1 MKILGSYLD
10 HEYPFKG
17 IYESRNIV
25 RAILMNEEGKFY
37 FHHLY
42 GDDLFGHR
50 DYYETPG
57 GGVEKGETLIEALKR
72 ECLEEVGYEI
82 EVIAPIGE
90 VIDYY
95 NLIHRKNNNH
105 YFLAKVKGE
114 RKAVHFVSKG
124 DALIQETVALSLK
137 EAKSLYLEKAV
148 TPIARLVYQR
158 EFIVLE
164 KAENIIESSL
174 CSISNDVKQN
184 P

>member
-1 MKILGSYLD
+1 MKILGSYQD
-10 HEYPFKG
+10 YEYPYKG
-17 IYESRNIV
+17 IYESRNIA

-37 FHHLY
+37 FHHLF
-42 GDDLFGHR
+42 GNDLFGHR

-72 ECLEEVGYEI
+72 ECLEEVGYDI

-114 RKAVHFVSKG
+114 QKPIHFVSRG
-124 DALIQETVALSLK
+124 DSLIQETIAVSLK
-137 EAKSLYLEKAV
+137 EAKSLYSVKAV
-148 TPIARLVYQR
+148 TPIARLVCQR
-158 EFIVLE
+158 ELTVLE
-164 KAENIIESSL
+164 KAENIIDSSL
-174 CSISNDVKQN
+174 FLACKRKSH
-184 P
+184 